1 MATITIPT
9 KFGYPT
15 VDIKL
20 NGKEYTFESGVEI
33 TIDDDLAEI
42 IENAIALAP
51 KIGVPRNK
59 LAQLVSR
66 TITEV
71 TADDLAGVI
80 EIPRYLFEG
89 CSNLKRVD
97 IPISVKNIEYYAF
110 VNCTSL
116 ERVTLHSS
124 TPPTIQAG
132 IFNGCPSTCR
142 YAVPK
147 ESVELYKTT
156 EPWNTIA
163 SRIVAI
169 DE

>member
-1 MATITIPT
+1 MKTINIP
-9 KFGYPT
+9 KRFGYPT
-15 VDIKL
+15 LDITI
-20 NGKEYTFESGVEI
+20 NGKEYTVKSGEDISVEDHI
-33 TIDDDLAEI
+33 AEA
-42 IENAIALAP
+42 IENAMALAP
-51 KIGVPRNK
+51 KIGVSRNK
-59 LAQLVSR
+59 FAQLVAR

-71 TADDLAGVI
+71 TLDDLAGVT

-89 CSNLKRVD
+89 CSNLTRVD
-97 IPISVKNIEYYAF
+97 IPSSVKSIGYHSF

-116 ERVTLHSS
+116 ERVTLHST

-147 ESVELYKTT
+147 ESVELYKTA
-156 EPWNTIA
+156 EFWNTIA